1 MVNYENGCIYKLCCK
16 DVNVKEI
23 YIGSTVSFKARKS
36 NHKHCCNIEGIKGYE
51 YYVYSFIRDNGGF
64 ENWDMIEVEKYKA
77 TDKKDLEKRERHWVD
92 TLGAGLNNNMPMR
105 TKQEWY
111 QDNKEVLSEKYKERY
126 QENKEHILECGKKY
140 TASHKEEIAL
150 RKLEKVLCECGETI
164 RKDYK
169 SRHIKCKKHLDRMK
183 TLI

>member
-1 MVNYENGCIYKLCCK
+1 MVNYENGVIYKLCCK

-23 YIGSTVSFKARKS
+23 YIGSTVSFKARKRQ
-36 NHKHCCNIEGIKGYE
+36 HKHCCNNNDVKGSE

-77 TDKKDLEKRERHWVD
+77 TDKKDLEKRERYWLE
-92 TLGAGLNNNMPMR
+92 TLGASLNKVIPTR
-105 TKQEWY
+105 TDKEYQE
-111 QDNKEVLSEKYKERY
+111 DNKEILNEK
-126 QENKEHILECGKKY
+126 KKIY
-140 TASHKEEIAL
+140 AHLHPEQRKITNQKYEESHKEEIEL
-150 RKLEKVLCECGETI
+150 IKSEQILCECGETI

-169 SRHIKCKKHLDRMK
+169 NKNIKRKKHLDRMK